1 MTDSSKACRTGV
13 TNVIREKS
21 NAPAAVPV
29 ETVYVTPENVNS
41 VKMVEG
47 DTRKRKLLLCGQ
59 GHETDM
65 LGKICARTR
74 SSAQDLPRPRAT
86 RKLGR
91 WLVMSIACLAL
102 MVANSWSGP
111 AQSTDTVPDDTS
123 GTIDDQTRPT
133 NVLTGHLAEIS
144 PCQFIP
150 CSW

>member
-29 ETVYVTPENVNS
+29 EAVYVTPENVDS

-47 DTRKRKLLLCGQ
+47 DTRKRKLFLCGQ
-59 GHETDM
+59 DHETDM

-74 SSAQDLPRPRAT
+74 SSAQELPRPRAA

-91 WLVMSIACLAL
+91 WSVMSIACLAL
-102 MVANSWSGP
+102 MIANSWSGP
-111 AQSTDTVPDDTS
+111 AQSTDTVPGDTL
-123 GTIDDQTRPT
+123 GTIDDQAHPT
-133 NVLTGHLAEIS
+133 NVLIGQVAETS
-144 PCQFIP
+144 PCQSIS